1 MREYGLRM
9 ADKIYE
15 CIDYLRSAPCIE
27 LLVQY
32 RVCRCHGL
40 EGNRKG
46 QYARDL
52 VHPYRL
58 IFIPEDDT
66 TVSVLIE
73 EITDYH

>member
-1 MREYGLRM
+1 M
-9 ADKIYE
+9 ANKIYE
-15 CIDYLRSAPCIE
+15 CIDYLRAAPQLE
-27 LLVQY
+27 MLL
-32 RVCRCHGL
+32 RHKIGRCHSL

-46 QYARDL
+46 QYAMDL

-73 EITDYH
+73 EIADYH